1 MPISRAAMSFIEAL
15 LSWLRGLFGGAA
27 PGTAPSARREH
38 SKPSVASPS
47 AATPA
52 SGPKDEHALLSED
65 LSSSAA
71 ALPGEGDAVASTD
84 EEAMVEAVEAAI
96 RSGHIELPVL
106 PATMVRVM
114 EVANRR
120 DCSAKEVA
128 DCIRGDAV
136 IATEVIHVVNS
147 AAFLPASPIRDL
159 QRAVVHVGV
168 PHVRNLMLGVVSRL
182 TMFRRSEQGRGQAL
196 WEHSMAVAV
205 AAREIAIATRQN
217 PDEAFLGGLLHDI
230 GKTVILA
237 AVSTEETK
245 RGARMSPTA
254 LGKVLEEHHTS
265 IGLQVAQLWKLPTE
279 VCDAIGHHHCLPPG
293 ATKLAAVTML
303 ANDICGRLGI
313 GVAKRRVPLRD
324 HPSFAPLSL
333 NASEGETLVL
343 RIPDALTASGLRIPS
358 EKDAPAKPKAAAP
371 KPAAAPA

>member
-1 MPISRAAMSFIEAL
+1 MSFIEAL
-15 LSWLRGLFGGAA
+15 LSWMRGLFGGASTE
-27 PGTAPSARREH
+27 TAPLARREH
-38 SKPSVASPS
+38 SRPS
-47 AATPA
+47 AATPSA
-52 SGPKDEHALLSED
+52 ATSTSGPQDEHGLLSED
-65 LSSSAA
+65 LSGSAA
-71 ALPGEGDAVASTD
+71 ALPGDRDAVAKTD

-96 RSGHIELPVL
+96 RSEHIELPVL

-147 AAFLPASPIRDL
+147 AAFLPASPIHDL
-159 QRAVVHVGV
+159 QRAVVHVGIS
-168 PHVRNLMLGVVSRL
+168 HVRNLMLGVVSRL

-196 WEHSMAVAV
+196 WEHSIAVAV

-237 AVSTEETK
+237 AVSAEETK

-265 IGLQVAQLWKLPTE
+265 IGLQVAQLWKLPAE
-279 VCDAIGHHHCLPPG
+279 VADAIRHHHCLPRG
-293 ATKLAAVTML
+293 AAKLAAVTML

-324 HPSFAPLSL
+324 HPAFALL
-333 NASEGETLVL
+333 GLHGSEGENLVL
-343 RIPDALTASGLRIPS
+343 RIPDALTASGLRIPL
-358 EKDAPAKPKAAAP
+358 EKDALTKPKTAAP
-371 KPAAAPA
+371 KPTPVPA